1 MPLNQSPE
9 RRSLNPRPGGNRRRR
24 SAARVRAGLRDG
36 SVPANADGGRLHNI
50 AGETHMVAPACLE
63 ALVAGRHRAAAMVRS
78 RVVRRRESGGGIRQA
93 TYAAQSAISSRR
105 RSKRSLR
112 R

>member
-9 RRSLNPRPGGNRRRR
+9 RRGLNPSPGGNRRRQ
-24 SAARVRAGLRDG
+24 SAARVWTGLNDG

-50 AGETHMVAPACLE
+50 AGETHIVAPACFE
-63 ALVAGRHRAAAMVRS
+63 ALVAGRHRAAATVHGW
-78 RVVRRRESGGGIRQA
+78 VVRRLESGGGIRQA
-93 TYAAQSAISSRR
+93 TYAAQSAINTRR
-105 RSKRSLR
+105 LSNRSVR

>member
-24 SAARVRAGLRDG
+24 SAARVRAGLNNG
-36 SVPANADGGRLHNI
+36 SVPANANGGRLHNI
-50 AGETHMVAPACLE
+50 TGETYMVAPACFE
-63 ALVAGRHRAAAMVRS
+63 ALVAGRHRAAATVRG
-78 RVVRRRESGGGIRQA
+78 RVVWRRESGGGIRHA
-93 TYAAQSAISSRR
+93 TYAAQSAISTRR
-105 RSKRSLR
+105 RSNRSVR